1 MRKLTIN
8 VTDRTHLALQEAA
21 ARRGCTINGLIEEIL
36 ELKVIASSAEVLEIV
51 ARARSSSGLSSEKA
65 MAIAVRETSLDRAER
80 GEQRGAL

>member
-21 ARRGCTINGLIEEIL
+21 ARRGCTINGLIEAIL
-36 ELKVIASSAEVLEIV
+36 ELKGIASSAEVLEIG
-51 ARARSSSGLSSEKA
+51 ARARSSSGLGSEE
-65 MAIAVRETSLDRAER
+65 AIAVRETSLHRAER

>member
-36 ELKVIASSAEVLEIV
+36 ELKGIASSAEVLEIV
-51 ARARSSSGLSSEKA
+51 ARARSSSGLGIKEA
-65 MAIAVRETSLDRAER
+65 MAIAVRETSLHRAER